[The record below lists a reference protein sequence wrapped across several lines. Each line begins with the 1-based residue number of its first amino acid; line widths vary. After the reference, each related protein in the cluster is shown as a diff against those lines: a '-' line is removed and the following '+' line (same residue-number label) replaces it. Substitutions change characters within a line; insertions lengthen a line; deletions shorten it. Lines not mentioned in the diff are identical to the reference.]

1 MTKSNSEQ
9 SRRSFLGNLS
19 KAGLLGITGIVPA
32 AAKAGILPG
41 TATTAA
47 PEHAFL
53 CKPYLQYPGPH
64 TISVM
69 WLTSRPCYSWVEYGT
84 DGQLN
89 KKAHRVTNGLVDANN
104 RLHRIE
110 LDQLEP
116 GKKYSYKVYSKDIV
130 SFEPYKLTYGDTIE
144 SATYTF
150 TAPDPQKK
158 EVSWVIINDI
168 HDRPASIPHLMK
180 LNGDDPYDFVFF
192 NGDVFDYQSDE
203 QQIIDHM
210 LTPCGDTF
218 STQTP
223 FMYVRGNHETR
234 GKYAREWHQY
244 FDNPGHNNYF
254 TFSIGP
260 VSAIVL
266 DTGEDKEDEHPVYA
280 GIVDFDAYREQQAH
294 WLEQQLQSPAFRK
307 AKHKVVMMH
316 IPHYHSGDWH
326 GVKHCRELFGGL
338 FNKHKIDILICG
350 HTHKYG
356 VYAPVKGEH
365 EYPLIIGGG
374 PKDGYRTL
382 IKIKADQQKLVLT
395 MLKDDGTKVGEYTV

>member
-1 MTKSNSEQ
+1 MIKSNSEQ

-19 KAGLLGITGIVPA
+19 KAGLLGITEVVPA
-32 AAKAGILPG
+32 AAKAGILS
-41 TATTAA
+41 ATSPTAA

-110 LDQLEP
+110 LEQLEP
-116 GKKYSYKVYSKDIV
+116 GKKYSYKVCSKDIV
-130 SFEPYKLTYGDTIE
+130 SFEPYKLTYGETIE

-150 TAPDPQKK
+150 TAPDPQAK

-168 HDRPASIPHLMK
+168 HDRPVSIPHLMK

-192 NGDVFDYQSDE
+192 NGDVFDYQADE

-254 TFSIGP
+254 TFNIGP

-280 GIVDFDAYREQQAH
+280 GIVDFDAYREQQAR

-316 IPHYHSGDWH
+316 IPHYQSGEWH
-326 GVKHCRELFGGL
+326 GVKHCREMFGGL

-356 VYAPVKGEH
+356 VYAPAKGQH

-374 PKDGYRTL
+374 PKDGNRTL

-395 MLKDDGTKVGEYTV
+395 MLRDDGTKVGEYTV

>member
-1 MTKSNSEQ
+1 MINSNSEQ

-32 AAKAGILPG
+32 AARTGILSAP
-41 TATTAA
+41 AA
-47 PEHAFL
+47 PEHQFL
-53 CKPYLQYPGPH
+53 CKPYLQYPGPN
-64 TISVM
+64 TLSVR
-69 WLTSRPCYSWVEYGT
+69 WLTARPCYSWVEYGLN
-84 DGQLN
+84 GQLD
-89 KKAHRVTNGLVDANN
+89 KKAHRVSHGLVEANN

-110 LDQLEP
+110 LDALEP
-116 GKKYSYKVYSKDIV
+116 GKKYSYKVCSKDIV
-130 SFEPYKLTYGDTIE
+130 SFEPYKLTYGNTIE
-144 SATYTF
+144 SDVYTF
-150 TAPDPQKK
+150 TAPDPKSDT
-158 EVSWVIINDI
+158 VSWLIINDI
-168 HDRPASIPHLMK
+168 HDRPESIPHLMK
-180 LNGDDPYDFVFF
+180 MNGDNPYDFVFF

-210 LTPCGDTF
+210 LTACGDTF

-244 FDNPGHNNYF
+244 FDNPGYNNYF
-254 TFSIGP
+254 TFNIGP

-266 DTGEDKEDEHPVYA
+266 DTGEDKADEHPVYA
-280 GIVDFDAYREQQAH
+280 GIADFDHYREEQAR
-294 WLEQQLQSPAFRK
+294 WLEKQLQSPAFRK

-326 GVKHCRELFGGL
+326 GVMHCRELFGGL

-374 PKDGYRTL
+374 PKDGNRT
-382 IKIKADQQKLVLT
+382 IIQIKADQHKLVLT
-395 MLKDDGTKVGEYTV
+395 MLRDDGTKVGEYTV